1 MAPGATVARPA
12 APLVELIAD
21 GSGSE
26 SLLGVH
32 AKDDRDHRCLVL
44 VHGKAI
50 VLPVDVIAKGS
61 LSSAPATSGGLAFHA
76 GDHPVDDGGPLE
88 LGEDT
93 KHLHH
98 HPSRGR
104 GGVKGLRRSTH
115 T

>member
-1 MAPGATVARPA
+1 MARPPP
-12 APLVELIAD
+12 PLVEPIAD
-21 GSGSE
+21 GPGSE

-32 AKDDRDHRCLVL
+32 AEDDRDQRRLVF
-44 VHGKAI
+44 VDGEAI

-88 LGEDT
+88 LGEDA

-104 GGVKGLRRSTH
+104 GGVEGFRR
-115 T
+115 